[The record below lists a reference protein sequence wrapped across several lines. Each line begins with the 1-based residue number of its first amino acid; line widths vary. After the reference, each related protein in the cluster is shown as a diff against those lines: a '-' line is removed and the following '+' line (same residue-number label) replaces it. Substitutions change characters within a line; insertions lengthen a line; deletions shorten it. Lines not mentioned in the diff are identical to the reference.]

1 MSLAKGKY
9 ERIIQRFLENLASLD
24 QKLCCLRQH
33 NFDTECAVPYVRCIP
48 HRRGHDVIRLLHK
61 SANEIPE
68 KKTFVQHNEREEEG
82 ARQFQPCCSKQETFL
97 PNHRMQQQQHKRK
110 FCTVTIYFWMIACS
124 ILFRFWWCFPN
135 T

>member
-9 ERIIQRFLENLASLD
+9 ERII
-24 QKLCCLRQH
+24 LRRSGFFRPKSVLF
-33 NFDTECAVPYVRCIP
+33 NFDTECAVPYIRCIP

-110 FCTVTIYFWMIACS
+110 FCTVTIYF
-124 ILFRFWWCFPN
+124 
-135 T
+135 

>member
-9 ERIIQRFLENLASLD
+9 ERIIQRFLEDLASLD
-24 QKLCCLRQH
+24 QNQCCLRQH

-48 HRRGHDVIRLLHK
+48 HRRGHDVIMLLHK

-68 KKTFVQHNEREEEG
+68 KKTFVQHNDREEEEG

-97 PNHRMQQQQHKRK
+97 PNHRMQQQQHNRK
-110 FCTVTIYFWMIACS
+110 FCTATIYF
-124 ILFRFWWCFPN
+124 
-135 T
+135 

>member
-24 QKLCCLRQH
+24 QKLCCSRQH
-33 NFDTECAVPYVRCIP
+33 NFDTECAVTYVRCIP

-68 KKTFVQHNEREEEG
+68 KKTFVQHNEREEEEG

-97 PNHRMQQQQHKRK
+97 PNHRMRQQQHKRK
-110 FCTVTIYFWMIACS
+110 FCTVTIYF
-124 ILFRFWWCFPN
+124 
-135 T
+135 